1 MRKATIINISEST
14 GFSTTT
20 VSRVLSG
27 KAKRYRI
34 SDKAIEI
41 ITNEAKKCNYTPS
54 LLAKSLRTNV
64 TNTIGLIIP
73 SIDNPFFANIA
84 SLIVNNAKTHNYTV
98 ILADSMENEVDEK
111 EAIKPLLSHS
121 VDGIIIIPSGKEP
134 DYLEELNEAGTPIV
148 LIDRF
153 FHNSNLPFVTTDNT
167 KGAIEAT
174 QHLIENEHKN
184 IACIQGVTH
193 STPGQER
200 VKGYIKVMKEHNL
213 DSYIKIVGDSFSIQN
228 GYTQTK
234 KLLESPTP
242 PTAIFALS
250 NTILLGVLRAINES
264 TQKIPNDISLVS
276 FDDYTYLDFMNPAIT
291 RVSQPIEDICSL
303 ALQILLQNIKNKT
316 KSNEKI
322 KLSPKLLVRNSV
334 AKIEKG

>member
-27 KAKRYRI
+27 KAKKYRI
-34 SDKAIEI
+34 SDKTIEI

-64 TNTIGLIIP
+64 THTIGLIIP
-73 SIDNPFFANIA
+73 SIENPFFANIA
-84 SLIVNNAKTHNYTV
+84 SLIVNKAKAHSYTV
-98 ILADSMENEVDEK
+98 ILADSMENEVDEQ

-121 VDGIIIIPSGKEP
+121 VDGIIIVPSGKEP
-134 DYLEELNEAGTPIV
+134 DYLERLNETGTPIV

-153 FHNSNLPFVTTDNT
+153 FQNSTLPFVTTDNT
-167 KGAIEAT
+167 KGAIDAT
-174 QHLIENEHKN
+174 RHLIENKHKN
-184 IACIQGVTH
+184 IACIQGVVH

-200 VKGYIKVMKEHNL
+200 VNGYMTVMKEHGL
-213 DSYIKIVGDSFSIQN
+213 DAYIKIVGDSFSIQN

-234 KLLESPTP
+234 LLLESPTP

-250 NTILLGVLRAINES
+250 NTILLGALKAINES
-264 TQKIPNDISLVS
+264 AFKIPNDISLVS

-291 RVSQPIEDICSL
+291 RVSQPIEEICAIALDIV
-303 ALQILLQNIKNKT
+303 LQNIKNKA
-316 KSNEKI
+316 KSSEKI
-322 KLSPKLLVRNSV
+322 KLSPKLLIRNSV
-334 AKIEKG
+334 VKI